1 MEMTNELWKE
11 LSKPAENIVAYIK
24 SKLPKDWKLEHGEIL
39 SEVYKTFVEL
49 VSKYKESSMPLV
61 SWCYL
66 YGAKKTLTNLYAE
79 YHRLKK
85 LDTLYALDEI
95 DDGDDSGVVKRYVTR
110 GIAEEPK
117 DLAKQLEMNDL
128 VSVILEGANWLD
140 RGIMCMI
147 MDGYSYHE
155 ISKTVGMSKMAIT
168 KRMKKHAKR
177 PELEHFH

>member
-49 VSKYKESSMPLV
+49 VSKYKESSMSLV

-95 DDGDDSGVVKRYVTR
+95 DDGDDCDVVKRYVTR

-147 MDGYSYHE
+147 MVGYSYHE

-177 PELEHFH
+177 LELEHFH